1 MYRAFADSCIDCPPG
16 VYTESIKRLVCVL
29 IFRHVRSRLLE
40 PVRCCCLHGL
50 CSLEPRDSE
59 NTCVCKHGYFRQSAI
74 QCTQCPYARTT
85 LSENSLQLRDCVC
98 NAGYT
103 KSSDSCIHL
112 MHDSRVLMTT
122 VVPCRHVHAALW
134 RDFLSS
140 LSRRFLQG
148 HLRCRARAFPHVSRH
163 HNSSVC
169 WMCACVVCI
178 KVFTH
183 VGNARVCSPSMD
195 VCNTGMPVD
204 AGDMSP
210 CACDSELVKTDA
222 TINNFVPKYAQAG
235 DGTCIDCPSN
245 SISAEGS
252 TSCLCNAGYTGS
264 NGGTCSACPSG
275 KFQSSA
281 GLCVRTRVDVT
292 S

>member
-1 MYRAFADSCIDCPPG
+1 MAGKYSGPEVRYGEPGDIPVGGGSMYRAFADSCIDCPPG
-16 VYTESIKRLVCVL
+16 VCTESIKRLVCVL

-122 VVPCRHVHAALW
+122 AVPCRPYWIRWLA
-134 RDFLSS
+134 
-140 LSRRFLQG
+140 
-148 HLRCRARAFPHVSRH
+148 
-163 HNSSVC
+163 
-169 WMCACVVCI
+169 
-178 KVFTH
+178 
-183 VGNARVCSPSMD
+183 
-195 VCNTGMPVD
+195 
-204 AGDMSP
+204 
-210 CACDSELVKTDA
+210 
-222 TINNFVPKYAQAG
+222 
-235 DGTCIDCPSN
+235 
-245 SISAEGS
+245 
-252 TSCLCNAGYTGS
+252 
-264 NGGTCSACPSG
+264 
-275 KFQSSA
+275 
-281 GLCVRTRVDVT
+281 
-292 S
+292 